1 MKNNSFIKSILLV
14 SLATMAISSCKQDI
28 RSLDI
33 SFTPV
38 TNLITPSDQTDIQL
52 NAQSDS
58 NIVFQWTPATTPDSG
73 LILYQVA
80 FDSVGGNFNKPI
92 YKVLSD
98 GSGVMTQATIS
109 QKLLNQIA
117 SLAGIQ
123 ASSTGK
129 VIWTVIASKAANAKV
144 TSMNRTLIL
153 ERPAGFAILPDSMFL
168 TGTATEAGDDI
179 TKAIPMKK
187 TADGVFELY
196 TSLKAGTYQL
206 SDKANG
212 NGTRYYIDTTD
223 NIIKEGN
230 SLTTFTGA
238 TKAYR
243 LTYDFTVATAQ
254 KTEIKSIGL
263 YQSAK
268 NEEIGQLAYI
278 GNSTWAIDSL
288 PVVFVQFSW
297 GRDDRYKFILHTS
310 KGIEWWGSQ
319 NYNNVPPAGQ
329 PASYFYL
336 VPVTNTQ
343 WDYTF
348 KFDPAADGHEVDVD
362 MYFQATAPYTHKITY
377 LN

>member
-1 MKNNSFIKSILLV
+1 MKNKSFIKWGFMVLL
-14 SLATMAISSCKQDI
+14 TMLVISSCKQDI

-38 TNLITPSDQTDIQL
+38 STLIGPSDQQDLKL

-80 FDSVGGNFNKPI
+80 FDSVGSNFSKPI

-98 GSGVMTQATIS
+98 GSGVMTQATVS

-117 SLAGIQ
+117 ALAGIQ

-129 VIWTVIASKAANAKV
+129 VAWTVIASKAANAKAS
-144 TSMNRTLIL
+144 SMTRTLIL
-153 ERPAGFAILPDSMFL
+153 ERPAGFAVLPDSLFL
-168 TGTATEAGDDI
+168 TGSATEAGTDI

-206 SDKANG
+206 TDKANG
-212 NGTRYYIDTTD
+212 SGTRYYIDTND
-223 NIIKEGN
+223 NMIKEGN
-230 SLTTFTGA
+230 SLTTFVGA

-243 LTYDFTVATAQ
+243 LTCDFTVATVQAVQ
-254 KTEIKSIGL
+254 IDSIGL

-268 NEEIGQLAYI
+268 NEEIGELAYI

-297 GRDDRYKFILHTS
+297 GRDDRYKFILHTP
-310 KGIEWWGSQ
+310 KGSEWWGSQ
-319 NYNNVPPAGQ
+319 NYNNARPAGQ
-329 PASYFYL
+329 PPSYFYL
-336 VPVTNTQ
+336 VPVSNTQ

-348 KFDPAADGHEVDVD
+348 KFDPAADGHEVNVNI
-362 MYFQATAPYTHKITY
+362 YFQSTAPYIHKITY